1 MTVFLESEQLS
12 ICIEE
17 LGAELSSV
25 KNQSG
30 LEFLWQADKEI
41 WPRHAPVLFPIVGKL
56 KDDCFSFNDQF
67 YTLTQH
73 GFARDKNFK
82 LIQHS
87 DSDCIFE
94 LRSDAETKKN
104 YPFDFIFQIHYQLSH
119 QTLRTEYK
127 VINPSSETIYF
138 SVGAHPGFNCPLS
151 NEESFED
158 YYLEFESS
166 SYALTELNS
175 GLRKETKHTLEL
187 DQHKLPLSLELFEK
201 DALVFENYQ
210 INNLVLA
217 SNKSNHRITLQS
229 ENWPYF
235 GIWTKKGVQ
244 KFICLEPWQGIA
256 DKENSSQNFVRKEG
270 IIKLEAKKEFRCSF
284 LITFK

>member
-1 MTVFLESEQLS
+1 MSTILTSNQLS
-12 ICIEE
+12 VCIEE
-17 LGAELSSV
+17 RGAELSSV
-25 KNQSG
+25 TNTNG
-30 LEFLWQADKEI
+30 LEFIWQADKEI

-56 KDDCFSFNDQF
+56 KDDRYHFQDGS
-67 YTLTQH
+67 YSLAQH
-73 GFARDKNFK
+73 GFARDKDFK
-82 LIQHS
+82 CIRHS
-87 DSDCIFE
+87 DSECIFE

-104 YPFDFIFQIHYQLSH
+104 YPFDFIFQIHYQLSN

-127 VINPSSETIYF
+127 VINPSAETLYF
-138 SVGAHPGFNCPLS
+138 SVGAHPGFNCPLT

-166 SYALTELNS
+166 TYALTELNS

-187 DQHKLPLSLELFEK
+187 DQHKLPLSIELFEK

-217 SNKSNHRITLQS
+217 SNKSNHRITIQS
-229 ENWPYF
+229 ENWPYY
-235 GIWTKKGVQ
+235 GIWTKKGTQ

-256 DKENSSQNFVRKEG
+256 DAENSSQDLLQKEG

>member
-1 MTVFLESEQLS
+1 MLTVLKSKQLS
-12 ICIEE
+12 VYIKEH
-17 LGAELSSV
+17 GAELSSV
-25 KNQSG
+25 TNTHG
-30 LEFLWQADKEI
+30 LEFIWQADKEI

-56 KDDCFSFNDQF
+56 KDDCFNYNNQF

-82 LIQHS
+82 LIQYS
-87 DSDCIFE
+87 ESDCVFE

-104 YPFDFIFQIHYQLSH
+104 YPFDFIFQIHYQLSN

-127 VINPSSETIYF
+127 VINPSLETIYF

-151 NEESFED
+151 NEETFED

-166 SYALTELNS
+166 KYALTELNS
-175 GLRKETKHTLEL
+175 GLRKETKHALEL
-187 DQHKLPLSLELFEK
+187 DQNKLPLSLELFEK
-201 DALVFENYQ
+201 DALVFENNQ

-229 ENWPYF
+229 ENWPYY
-235 GIWTKKGVQ
+235 GIWTKKGIR

-256 DKENSSQNFVRKEG
+256 DAEKSSQNFLQKEG
-270 IIKLEAKKEFRCSF
+270 IIELDAKKEFSCSF
-284 LITFK
+284 SITFK

>member
-1 MTVFLESEQLS
+1 MSTILTSNQLNV
-12 ICIEE
+12 CIEE
-17 LGAELSSV
+17 RGAELSSV
-25 KNQSG
+25 TNTNG
-30 LEFLWQADKEI
+30 LEFIWQADKEI

-56 KDDCFSFNDQF
+56 KDDCYNFQDGS
-67 YTLTQH
+67 YSLAQH
-73 GFARDKNFK
+73 GFARDKDFK
-82 LIQHS
+82 RIQHS
-87 DSDCIFE
+87 DSECIFE

-104 YPFDFIFQIHYQLSH
+104 YPFDFIFQIHYQLSN

-127 VINPSSETIYF
+127 VINPSAETLYF

-175 GLRKETKHTLEL
+175 GLRKETKRTLEL

-210 INNLVLA
+210 INKLVLA

-235 GIWTKKGVQ
+235 GIWTKKGTQ

-256 DKENSSQNFVRKEG
+256 DAENSSQDFLQKEG